1 MDAFSVL
8 IFDSFWDRLGVVS
21 GGILGAK
28 IVPKSEGS
36 LTIFDLDF
44 DLVV

>member
-1 MDAFSVL
+1 M
-8 IFDSFWDRLGVVS
+8 IFDSFWGRLGVVL
-21 GGILGAK
+21 GGVLGAK
-28 IVPKSEGS
+28 IDPKSEGS